1 MTVNDTVVKAEAPE
15 QLMLSLVR
23 DEAVEVLRELHR
35 QSKTRLASVTASS
48 CVPAEALH
56 TAAFTHDTAS
66 YRGNLDRLQAAAFT
80 GGTGNDGTAGSCGS
94 QAGLHAAAFTHGT
107 SEAARSCI
115 AAGGTHTA
123 AFTGGTDSW
132 QEYWLGKLEGTVLA
146 LVASADLVLES
157 EGSDPGER

>member
-1 MTVNDTVVKAEAPE
+1 MMVSDTVVKAEAPE

-56 TAAFTHDTAS
+56 TAAFTH
-66 YRGNLDRLQAAAFT
+66 
-80 GGTGNDGTAGSCGS
+80 
-94 QAGLHAAAFTHGT
+94 GT

-123 AFTGGTDSW
+123 AFTGGTDGW
-132 QEYWLGKLEGTVLA
+132 REYWLGKLEGTVLA